1 MKSIERLS
9 IIKVEKYRNVVS
21 GVCFSCVTDYWAQ
34 IDEPAEKFWL
44 EGPKIWDFRFMPVTQ
59 SSSFVVHFRLHFIV
73 FGPIKPGMEFK
84 SYVHRFFQNSFWNFS
99 DFWWSVVTS
108 PVDATIMVPRK
119 LLNHWLTRCY
129 NCGATI
135 GYHSIGMTCWKNPIF
150 HPYLL
155 NNSERNWVTP
165 IFYFRILISRI
176 WRNLWPRVQSHLKVS
191 I

>member
-1 MKSIERLS
+1 MLCLVSVSVASQTIEHRLTS
-9 IIKVEKYRNVVS
+9 PLRNSDWKAPKYGTFGSCLSHNRVPSSYTS
-21 GVCFSCVTDYWAQ
+21 GYILLFLGQSN
-34 IDEPAEKFWL
+34 L
-44 EGPKIWDFRFMPVTQ
+44 EWNLKAT
-59 SSSFVVHFRLHFIV
+59 SIV
-73 FGPIKPGMEFK
+73 FFK
-84 SYVHRFFQNSFWNFS
+84 TVSKTFS

-129 NCGATI
+129 NCSATI